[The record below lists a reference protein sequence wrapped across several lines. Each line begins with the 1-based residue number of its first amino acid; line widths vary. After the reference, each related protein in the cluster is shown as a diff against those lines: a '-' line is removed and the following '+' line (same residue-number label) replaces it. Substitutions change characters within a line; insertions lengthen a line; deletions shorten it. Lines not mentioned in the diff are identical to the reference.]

1 MLPLVDAVTRAR
13 IRVLPSSCPCESIL
27 IFPVRPSRVEL
38 NWNSGSLPVRLV
50 EYNIRIAWKGGRHR
64 TRSFYASNLRLNRW
78 RMPRVR
84 TCGAIQSLSAVS
96 LSSVVSSSFFF
107 FFFFLFFFLSWFCP
121 ALGRQTS
128 DFGTR
133 PQRWNPLTEHLFEHA
148 WNESI
153 FFRGPRESFRRPEN
167 ENQPGVSR
175 FSACTRMNVVTVI
188 MELANWFFFFFF
200 FYCEINRLSWQSI
213 AINSINW
220 EPGID
225 TYLD

>member
-1 MLPLVDAVTRAR
+1 MLPLEGAVTRAH
-13 IRVLPSSCPCESIL
+13 IRVSPSSCPCESIL
-27 IFPVRPSRVEL
+27 IFPVRPSRVKL

-78 RMPRVR
+78 RMPRVH

-96 LSSVVSSSFFF
+96 LLCRFVFFLFFF
-107 FFFFLFFFLSWFCP
+107 FFFSSWFCP

-128 DFGTR
+128 DFGTH

-153 FFRGPRESFRRPEN
+153 FFRVPEN
-167 ENQPGVSR
+167 RLGGRKMKINQ
-175 FSACTRMNVVTVI
+175 ACRDSQRALVWM
-188 MELANWFFFFFF
+188 
-200 FYCEINRLSWQSI
+200 
-213 AINSINW
+213 
-220 EPGID
+220 
-225 TYLD
+225 